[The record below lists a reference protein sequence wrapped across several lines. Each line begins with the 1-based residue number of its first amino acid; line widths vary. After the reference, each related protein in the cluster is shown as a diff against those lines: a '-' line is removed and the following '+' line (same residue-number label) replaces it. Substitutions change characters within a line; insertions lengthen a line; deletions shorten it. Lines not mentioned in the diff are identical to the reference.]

1 MSDEPRSPDDLPTG
15 WTELDLGHLK
25 PSDRPIPFR
34 VFTNRFKSST
44 PESEDFIHDPLA
56 QMQAAPGDLAGL
68 DVAGFSGADLG
79 LELPELRKRWH
90 LTTYVANHHRGLRRI
105 YHFATLTVGPD
116 GLHLMIYKDFD
127 PTE

>member
-44 PESEDFIHDPLA
+44 PESEAFIHDPLA

-79 LELPELRKRWH
+79 QELPELRKRWH

-105 YHFATLTVGPD
+105 YHFATLWVGPD